1 MAEAA
6 KTSDWKSPLLGRY
19 ATGDALSAIS
29 RGLYADHRNG
39 LVARGGPKN
48 YPKVTSATP
57 VGNPAVVMVSDC
69 GDSTNWLRY
78 RKETGERAENETGGR
93 RAITAEVVKQSSDF
107 WKVTWFEV
115 KELGSC

>member
-6 KTSDWKSPLLGRY
+6 RTSDWKSPVLGRY

-57 VGNPAVVMVSDC
+57 TEDPATVMVSDC

-78 RKETGERAENETGGR
+78 RKETGELAADETGGR
-93 RAITAEVVKQSSDF
+93 RAITAEVKKQSSGS
-107 WKVTWFEV
+107 WKVAWFAV